1 MDTLS
6 LACTHAHAKLVPKVS
21 NDLPR
26 SLIRELNTHIDSKL
40 MRGSGTSELINTNN
54 KFDSLDKIQMT
65 DHIENLS
72 QTVRD

>member
-1 MDTLS
+1 
-6 LACTHAHAKLVPKVS
+6 
-21 NDLPR
+21 
-26 SLIRELNTHIDSKL
+26 